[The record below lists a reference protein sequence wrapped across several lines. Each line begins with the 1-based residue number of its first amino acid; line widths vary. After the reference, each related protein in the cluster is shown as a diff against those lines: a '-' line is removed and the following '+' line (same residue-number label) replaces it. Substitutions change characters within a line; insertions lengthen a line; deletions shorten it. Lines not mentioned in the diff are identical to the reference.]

1 MRCDAQLAGRENP
14 ALEDQRR
21 RAEEELGVGR
31 AALLVDE
38 RSEGA
43 LLAHQLPRHRPRD
56 VVQAPQRELE
66 GGPPAVLRALG
77 RQTWLSVTGRRMADV
92 AEEGV
97 RVRALRGSRQVDG
110 DLELCG
116 LLAAQRREAGLAQG
130 LEQVRDDAVLSHILE
145 EFAPETRVLQ
155 VGGLDPALVGVIP
168 PRPTHVVVDNAPLG
182 LRRVDGLDLEALT
195 VVPRAG
201 ATGNLR
207 RRWVGLHVRFCRC
220 FLNNSDRV

>member
-66 GGPPAVLRALG
+66 GGLPAVLRALG
-77 RQTWLSVTGRRMADV
+77 R
-92 AEEGV
+92 
-97 RVRALRGSRQVDG
+97 
-110 DLELCG
+110 
-116 LLAAQRREAGLAQG
+116 
-130 LEQVRDDAVLSHILE
+130 
-145 EFAPETRVLQ
+145 
-155 VGGLDPALVGVIP
+155 
-168 PRPTHVVVDNAPLG
+168 
-182 LRRVDGLDLEALT
+182 
-195 VVPRAG
+195 
-201 ATGNLR
+201 
-207 RRWVGLHVRFCRC
+207 
-220 FLNNSDRV
+220 